1 VGFHQD
7 LSCRA
12 SRPPAGPPQQLNQSR
27 LQILSAH
34 GTAHHAAGIAIAA
47 MYSAAP
53 ALARIRQE
61 QEEALIAAYAGRE
74 AAAETAAA
82 ADGA

>member
-1 VGFHQD
+1 
-7 LSCRA
+7 
-12 SRPPAGPPQQLNQSR
+12 
-27 LQILSAH
+27 
-34 GTAHHAAGIAIAA
+34 

>member
-1 VGFHQD
+1 MLLLQ
-7 LSCRA
+7 S
-12 SRPPAGPPQQLNQSR
+12 PPVP
-27 LQILSAH
+27 
-34 GTAHHAAGIAIAA
+34 GTAHLAAGIAIAA

-82 ADGA
+82 AAGGS